1 MIVKVYPKWLLQQL
15 SAYLKYKKEQTVLNF
30 KQWLLV
36 RCTHT
41 RQAEIN
47 DLYFVV
53 GELLVNGPCPPLH
66 LSLLSVP
73 SDISLGVCILFNFP
87 HIWAQWQ
94 NLEPGLANKTS
105 SLVVCVNWV
114 TMDEP
119 KLTAWCCSS
128 CTFLAISYIVTSLSY
143 SNQEVFFWCVFVLC
157 LLVSEPSWVCQSQ
170 LWFFSPSSSLCVS
183 SAICSSPPN
192 PEVWTMDCRCEHQV
206 QSETFC

>member
-1 MIVKVYPKWLLQQL
+1 MQIFKTAKFWTHSLTLNKTVAHVASVPNNNDLLPGWYENRMSWKWGWGVYSGPNSNFWPSWDSIQVLKAKHLYPYLCESKIAGVQNAVKRSRDDCEGVLQL

-94 NLEPGLANKTS
+94 HL
-105 SLVVCVNWV
+105 
-114 TMDEP
+114 
-119 KLTAWCCSS
+119 
-128 CTFLAISYIVTSLSY
+128 
-143 SNQEVFFWCVFVLC
+143 
-157 LLVSEPSWVCQSQ
+157 
-170 LWFFSPSSSLCVS
+170 
-183 SAICSSPPN
+183 
-192 PEVWTMDCRCEHQV
+192 
-206 QSETFC
+206 